1 MKKTARSWFWTPPVE
16 QEVDEELAFHLEMH
30 TRDLIANGMAPDA
43 ADEAARQ
50 RLGDF
55 HRLRRT
61 CVSLGRKRNRM
72 MRITQGLDELRDDVV
87 VAIRRLKQ
95 SPGFAAVAVL
105 TLALGIGANSV
116 LFALADATLLRPLPF
131 ADANRLVMIH
141 EQNAFGS
148 REVVG
153 PYEVI
158 EWAARNRTFEAMTVI
173 WQFDRTMVGADGS
186 GELIKGQ
193 QVNLRFFEIFRV
205 APIAGRTFIAS
216 DDHAN
221 PDAVVV
227 SERLW
232 RDRFGSEPALVGRR
246 IRIDGDTFT
255 VIGIAPAGFQVLTS
269 SDVWTLAATP
279 FMRSR
284 QAVGHY
290 ARAVGRLAPGATLE
304 AARAD
309 MAAVA
314 DSIAKERPEQNKGH
328 GVFLEPLHD
337 GLVNTNLR
345 LTAKLLLGV
354 VAFVLLTCC
363 ANVANLVL
371 ARTSSR
377 SRELGVRAALGAGA
391 HRIARLLLTESLVLA
406 ALAAALG
413 ALLGAAILDAAPA
426 LLPPGVLPVDVVL
439 RFDGRVLAFCA
450 AAAVALALLFGI
462 APAWQ
467 ASRRPPLHAI
477 GSGARTSTGGG
488 SRFRSVLATSQVA
501 AAVLLLCGAGLLAR
515 SLVAL
520 VSVDSGSR
528 ASDALTMTIGV
539 PFVRPDAPDGTRY
552 KSAESRLRFFE
563 DVEREVEAVPGVRR
577 VTFGS
582 ALPLDGWWIGYM
594 TGRPGDA
601 RPEGQRDLA
610 AYMHV
615 GPAYFDTLDIPLIAG
630 RTFTSADRAGGA
642 LVCVVDDTFV
652 KAYLRDRSP
661 IGAHVVVRGWTT
673 GPGSLPDREIVGV
686 VRSVKIS
693 PDEPGSRPHLYV
705 PFAQDPPARLSLV
718 VVPSGVSAAALVPS
732 IRAAI
737 ARVDRERPVQ
747 NVRTIA
753 GIRRVVTSPARFR
766 TALVG
771 AFALLALTL
780 AIIGVFGVL
789 TYSVQQRVRE
799 FGVRIALGATT
810 RDVLAL
816 VFRSTGRM
824 IGVGIVV
831 GLLAAA
837 AMGRSISA
845 LLFGVQPL
853 DPLTFAIVPLILA
866 STAAI
871 ATMLPAL
878 RAARVN
884 PVVALRD
891 E

>member
-1 MKKTARSWFWTPPVE
+1 MKRPARSWFWKIPVE
-16 QEVDEELAFHLEMH
+16 QEIDEEIAFHLEMH
-30 TRDLIANGMAPDA
+30 TRDLIARGMSPDA
-43 ADEAARQ
+43 ARDAAAQ
-50 RLGDF
+50 RLGDVE
-55 HRLRRT
+55 RLKHT
-61 CVSLGRKRNRM
+61 CADLGRKRDRRM
-72 MRITQGLDELRDDVV
+72 RLTQWLDEFRDDVI
-87 VAIRRLKQ
+87 VALRRLKQ
-95 SPGFAAVAVL
+95 SPGFTLVAVL
-105 TLALGIGANSV
+105 TLALGIGANSA

-131 ADANRLVMIH
+131 PKADRLVMIH

-148 REVVG
+148 RELPG

-158 EWAARNRTFEAMTVI
+158 EWAARNRTFEAMTVV
-173 WQFDRTMVGADGS
+173 WQFDRTMVGADGT
-186 GELIKGQ
+186 GQVINGQ

-205 APIAGRTFIAS
+205 APIAGRTFVAG

-221 PDAVVV
+221 PDAAVV

-232 RDRFGSEPALVGRR
+232 RDRFGSDPALVGRR

-255 VIGIAPAGFQVLTS
+255 VIGIVPAGFQVLTP
-269 SDVWTLAATP
+269 SDIWTLAATS

-290 ARAVGRLAPGATLE
+290 VRAVGRLAPGATLD

-328 GVFLEPLHD
+328 GVFLQPLRD
-337 GLVNTNLR
+337 GLVTADLR

-391 HRIARLLLTESLVLA
+391 HRIARLLLTESFVLA

-477 GSGARTSTGGG
+477 GSGARTSAGGG
-488 SRFRSVLATSQVA
+488 SRFRTVLATSQVT

-528 ASDALTMTIGV
+528 ASDALTMAISV

-552 KSAESRLRFFE
+552 KSAESRLRFFD
-563 DVEREVEAVPGVRR
+563 DVEREVEAVRGVRR

-582 ALPLDGWWIGYM
+582 ALPLDGWWIGYT

-615 GPAYFDTLDIPLIAG
+615 GPAYFDTLDIQLIAG
-630 RTFTSADRAGGA
+630 RTFTSADRAGGTP
-642 LVCVVDDTFV
+642 VCVVDDTFV

-661 IGAHVVVRGWTT
+661 IGAHVVVRGWNT
-673 GPGSLPDREIVGV
+673 GPGPLPDREVIGV

-705 PFAQDPPARLSLV
+705 PFAQDPPTRLSLV
-718 VVPSGVSAAALVPS
+718 VVPSGGSAAALAPQV
-732 IRAAI
+732 RAAI
-737 ARVDRERPVQ
+737 ARVDNERPVR
-747 NVRTIA
+747 NVRTID

-766 TALVG
+766 TILVG

-780 AIIGVFGVL
+780 AVIGVFGVL
-789 TYSVQQRVRE
+789 TYSVQQRTRE

-810 RDVLAL
+810 RNVLTI
-816 VFRSTGRM
+816 VFRSTARM
-824 IGVGIVV
+824 LGAGIVM
-831 GLLAAA
+831 GLVAAA
-837 AMGRSISA
+837 AVGRSMST
-845 LLFGVQPL
+845 LLFGVQPV
-853 DPLTFAIVPLILA
+853 DPLTFAAVAALLA
-866 STAAI
+866 GTAAL
-871 ATMLPAL
+871 ATAIPAF
-878 RAARVN
+878 RAARVD
-884 PVVALRD
+884 PIVALRED
-891 E
+891 